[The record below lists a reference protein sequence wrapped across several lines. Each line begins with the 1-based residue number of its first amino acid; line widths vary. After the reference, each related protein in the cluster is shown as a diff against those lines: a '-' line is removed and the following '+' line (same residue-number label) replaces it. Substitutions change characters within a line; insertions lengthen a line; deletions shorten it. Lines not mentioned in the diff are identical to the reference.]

1 MTQPDTT
8 PDTTT
13 VHGIC
18 VPEFDL
24 VRQEFARN
32 FADRGEVG
40 ASVAV
45 TVHGETVV
53 DLWAGVADASS
64 GRPWER
70 DTTVVVWSSTK
81 GATALCAHILA
92 DRGDLDLDA
101 AVGGYWPE
109 FACNGKEAITVR
121 MLLSHQAGLPAVRR
135 ELPAGAFYDWEL
147 MTSAL
152 AAEAPFWTPG
162 LQHGYHGLTFGFL
175 IGEVVRRVSG
185 STLGAFFR
193 TEVAGPLGLDFQI
206 GLPEADEPRVARVI
220 PGAPDPERLSPMERA
235 AFTDPTSI
243 PYLMLVNS
251 GGYMVPGE
259 ADSRAAH
266 AAELPSTGGI
276 TNARAL
282 AGMYRPLA
290 QGGAPLVSEGTLRR
304 MAAIESAGLDA
315 SILLPTRWTPGFVKA
330 VDNRRFAPDQS
341 VIYGEEAFGHTG
353 IGGSA
358 GFADPK
364 ARMSFGYTMNKHGGG
379 AGLNERGQSLID
391 AAYRSLGYQTDAYG
405 TWA

>member
-1 MTQPDTT
+1 MTQPDI
-8 PDTTT
+8 TT
-13 VHGIC
+13 VHGTC

-32 FADRGEVG
+32 FAERGEVG

-45 TVHGETVV
+45 TVRGETVL

-70 DTTVVVWSSTK
+70 DTTVVVWSCTK

-92 DRGDLDLDA
+92 DRGELDLDA
-101 AVGGYWPE
+101 EVGRYWPE
-109 FACNGKEAITVR
+109 FAGNGKEAITVR
-121 MLLSHQAGLPAVRR
+121 MLLSHQAGLPAVRH
-135 ELPAGAFYDWEL
+135 ELPPGAFYDWEL

-162 LQHGYHGLTFGFL
+162 LEHGYHGLTFGFL
-175 IGEVVRRVSG
+175 VGEVVRRVSG

-193 TEVAGPLGLDFQI
+193 AEVAGPLGLDFQI
-206 GLPEADEPRVARVI
+206 GLPEADEARVARVI
-220 PGAPDPERLSPMERA
+220 PGAPDPENLSPMERA

-251 GGYMVPGE
+251 GGYMLPGE

-276 TNARAL
+276 TNARGL

-290 QGGAPLVSEGTLRR
+290 GGGAPLVSEGTVRR
-304 MAAIESAGLDA
+304 MAATESAGLDA
-315 SILLPTRWTPGFVKA
+315 SILLPTRWTTGFVKA
-330 VDNRRFAPDQS
+330 VDNRRFGPGQS
-341 VIYGEEAFGHTG
+341 VIYAEEAFGHPG
-353 IGGSA
+353 IGGSV

-364 ARMSFGYTMNKHGGG
+364 AGLSFGYTMNKHGGG

-391 AAYRSLGYQTDAYG
+391 TVYRSLGYRTDAYG